1 MWLFM
6 MTCYVLSVFTF
17 LLLCLSGLQGYFNF
31 SILNA
36 NHPTFALLSV
46 IVYLLTETLVIFF
59 FVGVSSSIKDYTLL
73 KKLDMGFYQRVAAIK
88 RKIYPPTFLNIL
100 LVMGQAI
107 SGGAVSV
114 GQWPKWC
121 HGLLFFLCLLH
132 LGKVFQTQHNS
143 FKTAA
148 SIMLAI
154 PKENLNS

>member
-73 KKLDMGFYQRVAAIK
+73 KKLDIGFYQRVAAIK

-114 GQWPKWC
+114 GQW
-121 HGLLFFLCLLH
+121 
-132 LGKVFQTQHNS
+132 
-143 FKTAA
+143 
-148 SIMLAI
+148 
-154 PKENLNS
+154 